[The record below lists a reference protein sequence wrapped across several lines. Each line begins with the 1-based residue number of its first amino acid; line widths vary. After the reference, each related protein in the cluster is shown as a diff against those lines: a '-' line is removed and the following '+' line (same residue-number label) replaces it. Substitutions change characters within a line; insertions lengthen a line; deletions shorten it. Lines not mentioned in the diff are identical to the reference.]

1 MSVDI
6 RFYALIDPARAG
18 GHALP
23 ELARLLAAGGATL
36 VQLRDKHS
44 ETRAL
49 VETARAVKSA
59 LAPARIPLIVND
71 RVDVALAA
79 QADGVHVGQDDMA
92 VADARRL
99 MGAGAIIG
107 LSIKTE
113 AQAQAAPVDLLD
125 YVGIGGVYATTSK
138 DNPDPPIG
146 LAGLARIG
154 EVLRRRAPKLPL
166 CAIAGIDAS
175 NAGATV
181 AAGADGVAV
190 ISALSLAASPQD
202 AACELRAIV
211 DSALTARARP

>member
-1 MSVDI
+1 MAVDI
-6 RFYALIDPARAG
+6 RFYALMDPARGG

-92 VADARRL
+92 VAGARRL

-107 LSIKTE
+107 LSLKTE
-113 AQAQAAPVDLLD
+113 AQAPAPPLDLL
-125 YVGIGGVYATTSK
+125 YHV
-138 DNPDPPIG
+138 
-146 LAGLARIG
+146 R
-154 EVLRRRAPKLPL
+154 
-166 CAIAGIDAS
+166 
-175 NAGATV
+175 
-181 AAGADGVAV
+181 
-190 ISALSLAASPQD
+190 
-202 AACELRAIV
+202 
-211 DSALTARARP
+211 